1 MAAPAPCGTAW
12 AGKSGATFDST
23 RRQSQFAHSKWPDAV
38 ITEHYMSDRAVPG
51 VGCVVD
57 GGRKGEIGS
66 ASFYQLS
73 FYTKTECRS
82 PQGTTPLMDVCGRQF
97 DPETEKLVAL
107 LLFNKADTYLK
118 DAQGRDAVA
127 YAEMA
132 GNDETVKLIKQFR
145 EHIKREEMKTYTPVG
160 RCSP

>member
-38 ITEHYMSDRAVPG
+38 VTEHYMSDRAVPG

-66 ASFYQLS
+66 ASFYS
-73 FYTKTECRS
+73 
-82 PQGTTPLMDVCGRQF
+82 
-97 DPETEKLVAL
+97 L
-107 LLFNKADTYLK
+107 LLDRVSLTTRHNA
-118 DAQGRDAVA
+118 AHGCVWPSVRP
-127 YAEMA
+127 
-132 GNDETVKLIKQFR
+132 GN
-145 EHIKREEMKTYTPVG
+145 
-160 RCSP
+160 